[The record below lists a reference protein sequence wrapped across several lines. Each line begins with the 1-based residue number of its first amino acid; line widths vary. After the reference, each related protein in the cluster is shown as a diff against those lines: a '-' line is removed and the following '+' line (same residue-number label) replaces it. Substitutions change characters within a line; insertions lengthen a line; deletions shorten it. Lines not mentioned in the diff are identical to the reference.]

1 MALQFAVSF
10 AGGERMFIKA
20 RRWPFRI
27 GRDARND
34 LCLRESEKISRLHAR
49 VIQKDGRH
57 FLIVTGRNPT
67 FLNDRIVPVD
77 EAQPLNTGD
86 VIEFPDYRL
95 EVQESSEQARPSN
108 PTVALQVIP
117 DDNRLIRLIASA
129 LGISSW
135 SIEGILGWLQAEKGR
150 EILIHQSHFQLCLMG
165 NLNAES
171 LRQRLDLFNELQ
183 RPHDQKNIKVEVFDG
198 GRSAN

>member
-34 LCLRESEKISRLHAR
+34 LCLAESENISRLHAR
-49 VIQKDGRH
+49 VIQQDGKH
-57 FLIVTGRNPT
+57 FLIVTGRNPS
-67 FLNDRIVPVD
+67 FLNNRVVPID
-77 EAQPLNTGD
+77 EAQPLNAGD

-95 EVQESSEQARPSN
+95 EVQESSEQARSSN

-135 SIEGILGWLQAEKGR
+135 SIEGILGWLQAEQGR
-150 EILIHQSHFQLCLMG
+150 EILIHQRHFQLCLTG

-171 LRQRLDLFNELQ
+171 LRQRLDLFDELQ
-183 RPHDQKNIKVEVFDG
+183 RPHDQRDIRVEVIDSSRPG
-198 GRSAN
+198 S